1 VVTGIEN
8 RLFWAGF
15 LFHEKLTDVIID
27 SKSATKRGEESMF
40 SLSMFGFNALWSP
53 YFLLALVG
61 VLVGYFLL
69 TVKFREKFKDTAPL
83 TVKQGVIFSIAI
95 VLLYVIKGSPID
107 LMGHL
112 MFYAHM
118 IQMAVLYLIIPQL
131 FIIGIPQ
138 WVWKKILQFPIVKP
152 LFKFLTRPI
161 IALVFFNG
169 MFSFYHIPLI
179 FDFIKTDVF
188 LHAAY
193 TSVLFVMATIMWWP
207 LVNQVESRLTGL
219 KKIGYI
225 FADGI
230 LLTPACALIIFA
242 DVPMYST
249 FSDPTAWAASL
260 ELCVSP
266 TILSTLSLSGPEMF
280 NSMSLL
286 HDQQLGG
293 VLMKVLQ
300 EIIYGVVL
308 FQVFFEWYQKEQE
321 ETEVE
326 KLHRLEPQLNE

>member
-1 VVTGIEN
+1 M
-8 RLFWAGF
+8 
-15 LFHEKLTDVIID
+15 LT
-27 SKSATKRGEESMF
+27 
-40 SLSMFGFNALWSP
+40 LNMFGFRALWSP
-53 YFLLALVG
+53 FFFLAILIVTIG
-61 VLVGYFLL
+61 FFLI
-69 TVKFREKFKDTAPL
+69 TVKYRDKFKDTEPL
-83 TVKQGVIFSIAI
+83 TTKQGVYFTTGMI
-95 VLLYVIKGSPID
+95 LLYAIKGSPLD

-118 IQMAVLYLIIPQL
+118 IQMAVLYLVIPPL
-131 FIIGIPQ
+131 FIVGIPQ
-138 WVWKKILQFPIVKP
+138 WIWKKILNQPLLNNVFRFFTKP
-152 LFKFLTRPI
+152 L
-161 IALVFFNG
+161 IALILFNG

-179 FDFIKTDVF
+179 FDVIKIDMWMHASYTVLLFI
-188 LHAAY
+188 
-193 TSVLFVMATIMWWP
+193 MAIFMWWP
-207 LVNQVESRLTGL
+207 LINQVEGEHRLSGV

-242 DVPMYST
+242 DVPMYDT
-249 FSDPTAWAASL
+249 FSDPSAWAKAL

-300 EIIYGVVL
+300 EIVYGVVL
-308 FQVFFEWYQKEQE
+308 FQVFFEWYRKEQE
-321 ETEVE
+321 ETEAE
-326 KLHRLEPQLNE
+326 KLHSLDPQTVE

>member
-1 VVTGIEN
+1 M
-8 RLFWAGF
+8 
-15 LFHEKLTDVIID
+15 LT
-27 SKSATKRGEESMF
+27 
-40 SLSMFGFNALWSP
+40 LNMFGFRALWSP
-53 YFLLALVG
+53 FFFLAILIVTIG
-61 VLVGYFLL
+61 FFLI
-69 TVKFREKFKDTAPL
+69 TVKYRDKFKDTEAL
-83 TVKQGVIFSIAI
+83 TTKQGVYFTTGMI
-95 VLLYVIKGSPID
+95 LLYAIKGSPLD

-118 IQMAVLYLIIPQL
+118 IQMAVLYLVIPPL
-131 FIIGIPQ
+131 FIVGIPQ
-138 WVWKKILQFPIVKP
+138 WIWKKILNQPFLNNVFRFFTKP
-152 LFKFLTRPI
+152 L
-161 IALVFFNG
+161 IALILFNG

-179 FDFIKTDVF
+179 FDIIKIDMWM
-188 LHAAY
+188 HASY
-193 TSVLFVMATIMWWP
+193 TVLLFVMAIFMWWP
-207 LVNQVESRLTGL
+207 LINQVEGEHRLSGV

-242 DVPMYST
+242 DVPMYDT
-249 FSDPTAWAASL
+249 FSDPSAWAKAL

-300 EIIYGVVL
+300 EIVYGVVL
-308 FQVFFEWYQKEQE
+308 FQVFFEWYRKEQE
-321 ETEVE
+321 ETEAE
-326 KLHRLEPQLNE
+326 KLHRLDPQSVE

>member
-1 VVTGIEN
+1 
-8 RLFWAGF
+8 
-15 LFHEKLTDVIID
+15 
-27 SKSATKRGEESMF
+27 
-40 SLSMFGFNALWSP
+40 MFGFNALWSP
-53 YFLLALVG
+53 YFFLALVG

-69 TVKFREKFKDTAPL
+69 TVKFRQRFKDTEPL
-83 TVKQGVIFSIAI
+83 TVKQGILFTVGII
-95 VLLYVIKGSPID
+95 LLYIIKGSPID

-118 IQMAVLYLIIPQL
+118 IQMAILFLLIPQL
-131 FIIGIPQ
+131 IIIGIPQ
-138 WVWKKILQFPIVKP
+138 WIWKKVLNVSYIKP
-152 LFKFLTRPI
+152 LFKFFTRPI
-161 IALVFFNG
+161 IALIFFNG

-179 FDFIKTDVF
+179 FDFIKMDMF
-188 LHAAY
+188 LHAGY
-193 TSVLFVMATIMWWP
+193 TSVLFLMAIFMWWP
-207 LVNQVESRLTGL
+207 LINQVETETRLTGL

-242 DVPMYST
+242 DMPIYDT

-266 TILSTLSLSGPEMF
+266 AILGTLSLSGPEMF
-280 NSMSLL
+280 SSMSLL

-308 FQVFFEWYQKEQE
+308 FQVFFEWYKKEQE
-321 ETEVE
+321 ETEAE
-326 KLHRLEPQLNE
+326 KLHRLEPQFNE